1 MQRFLGGR
9 GKKQAVFQHNFLC
22 LGAGTLIRMR
32 GAGGDYIH
40 RIPQHIAEHDGDQL
54 CRGQKLGKAPALDS
68 GKTLAQ
74 AVDFADI
81 RPACQ

>member
-9 GKKQAVFQHNFLC
+9 GKKQAVFLHNFLC
-22 LGAGTLIRMR
+22 LGAGALIRMR

-40 RIPQHIAEHDGDQL
+40 RIPQHVAEHDGEQL
-54 CRGQKLGKAPALDS
+54 CRGQKLGKASALD
-68 GKTLAQ
+68 GRKPLAQ

-81 RPACQ
+81 CAAGQ